1 MCVFDSFNVS
11 YLFLLVCVPPYV
23 YICVNIYIYIYIC
36 IIYLLQFFF
45 VMLCRSHLVDFEQVF
60 VVGRLVLIRY
70 IVGVATDVS
79 SKRKLVR

>member
-23 YICVNIYIYIYIC
+23 YICVNIYIYICVLFIC
-36 IIYLLQFFF
+36 YSFFF

>member
-1 MCVFDSFNVS
+1 MCK
-11 YLFLLVCVPPYV
+11 Y
-23 YICVNIYIYIYIC
+23 IYIYIYMY
-36 IIYLLQFFF
+36 YLFVTVFF

>member
-1 MCVFDSFNVS
+1 MY
-11 YLFLLVCVPPYV
+11 YLFVTV
-23 YICVNIYIYIYIC
+23 
-36 IIYLLQFFF
+36 FF